1 MNELLLIPKE
11 ACMWCLKA
19 KYVTICRILFV
30 LTVGF
35 LSVSAGFA
43 QVGGKISG
51 RATDPS
57 GAIVPGI
64 KVTAE
69 NARTNVVGAT
79 QTDTSGYYSLQLP
92 SGDYV
97 VSVSATGFA
106 TLVQK
111 NVTVTIGADVG
122 VDLHLQVAAT
132 TTTVEVKG
140 DASAALITPNS
151 AVVQTTLDSSLVAAI
166 PVEVAGAMR
175 NASSFLKLE
184 PGYNGQSLNGGAPQ
198 TQPVTV
204 DGADVA
210 PVGFGTGVGSP
221 PFAAA
226 VPSFAVQEFQVVGSS
241 GDANTGRTSTGAVTY
256 ALKSGTNQFHGSVF
270 LYNRNTVYDAKNYFA
285 TTRGP
290 DHQNEFG
297 FDVGGPIKR
306 GKTFFYGY
314 YDGFRFSTTTT
325 GVAYSLLTPAMKAG
339 DFTAAGIPAI
349 YDPATTV
356 PNGSGGF
363 SRQQFSCN
371 SVLNTICPSRI
382 SHVSAYYA
390 SLYPNP
396 TLPGLTNN
404 FIGSTISVNNSDQFL
419 VKIDHTFSSNSRLS
433 ASYNWNNNPQ
443 LSSCIFGVA
452 LCGGTPASNHGD
464 RAIVN
469 WTLTISPSKVNHV
482 ILAVTFEDYFQHKGG
497 QNSFTSGSNLNG
509 MAGLGFVNPTGGAA
523 INAGGYYLG
532 TGSSINKDSHT
543 NGRFGDDFTWV
554 HGTHETQ
561 FGVSILRYYT
571 IGSQGGFHPSP
582 FGTFTFSPLESD
594 LPGNTKTGY
603 AAASLL
609 LGEVDSAGFGQNPEQ
624 AMVMPYYAF
633 FAQDKWKIRSNLTLT
648 YGLRWEYSPPITHR
662 NDFISNFDP
671 TIPNTGAGNYP
682 GALAFAGF
690 GPGHAGK
697 KQFANAW
704 YGGFGPR
711 VGLAYAWKPRTVIR
725 GGYGLMYDTN
735 AQPAIVLNSQ
745 GYYANTTKTSSNGG
759 VTSAFNWNSGFPV
772 IPLGPDLDPT
782 FANGGSTSW
791 MPPNGARNPQV
802 SNYNV
807 GIQQELWGGVVLDA
821 SYVGTQSHFM
831 SISPFVSSPGLNLNQ
846 LNPKYLALGT
856 VLQSS
861 VGSTQANA
869 AGITAPYLGF
879 VGTVAQALLPYP
891 QYQAIIFTNDPV
903 GNQHYNALQVKA
915 QKTLSA
921 GLAMIL
927 AYTYEKNIT
936 DVNSVGAQNYYNL
949 KAEKAVASF
958 DLLQSFVGA
967 YTYDLPFGEGKLL
980 DFKNSVA
987 NKLLG
992 GWTTSGTVTLQSGK
1006 PITVTTELTLTGAG
1020 ALLPNV
1026 VAGQPLYGPNHSRGS
1041 FHPRTDKYININA
1054 FASPAPFTFGNAPR
1068 YFDSLRTF
1076 GLRDLDVSLLKK
1088 FPITERLS
1096 FLLKGEFFNVFNTVN
1111 FGAPNADIQSAA
1123 FGKITTINGNPRNG
1137 QVSGTLSW

>member
-1 MNELLLIPKE
+1 MRL
-11 ACMWCLKA
+11 M
-19 KYVTICRILFV
+19 YVTICRMLFV
-30 LTVGF
+30 LIVGC
-35 LSVSAGFA
+35 LSVPAGFA

-57 GAIVPGI
+57 GAIVRD
-64 KVTAE
+64 VQVSAR
-69 NARTNVVGAT
+69 NARTNVVSAT

-97 VSVSATGFA
+97 VSVSAPSFA

-122 VDLHLQVAAT
+122 LDLHLQVAAT

-204 DGADVA
+204 DGADVS

-226 VPSFAVQEFQVVGSS
+226 VPSFAVQEFQVVGASA
-241 GDANTGRTSTGAVTY
+241 DANVGRTSTGAVTY

-270 LYNRNTVYDAKNYFA
+270 EYNKNTIYDAKNYFA
-285 TTRGP
+285 ANRGL
-290 DHQNEFG
+290 DRQNEFG
-297 FDVGGPIKR
+297 FEMGGPIKR
-306 GKTFFYGY
+306 DKTFFYGY
-314 YDGFRFSTTTT
+314 YDGFRYSNTTT

-349 YDPATTV
+349 YDPATTA

-363 SRQQFSCN
+363 TRQQFSCN
-371 SVLNTICPSRI
+371 GVLNMICPNRI
-382 SHVSAYYA
+382 SHVSAFYA

-396 TLPGLTNN
+396 TLPGITNN
-404 FIGSTISVNNSDQFL
+404 YIGTSINNNNSDQFL
-419 VKIDHTFSSNSRLS
+419 VKVDHIFNPNSRLS

-443 LSSCIFGVA
+443 LTSCGFGVA

-469 WTLTISPSKVNHV
+469 WNLTISPSKVNHV

-497 QNSFTSGSNLNG
+497 QNSFSSGDNLNG
-509 MAGLGFVNPTGGAA
+509 MAGLGFVNQTGGAA

-554 HGTHETQ
+554 HGSHETQ

-582 FGTFTFSPLESD
+582 FGTFTFSPLESG
-594 LPGNTKTGY
+594 LPGNSKTGY
-603 AAASLL
+603 AAASFL

-633 FAQDKWKIRSNLTLT
+633 YAQDKWKIRSNLTLT
-648 YGLRWEYSPPITHR
+648 YGLRWEYSSPLTHR
-662 NDFISNFDP
+662 NNFISNFDP
-671 TIPNTGAGNYP
+671 TLPNTGAGNIP
-682 GALAFAGF
+682 GALVFAGF
-690 GPGHAGK
+690 GPGQAGK

-711 VGLAYAWKPRTVIR
+711 VGLSYAWKPGTVIR
-725 GGYGLMYDTN
+725 AAYGLMYDTN
-735 AQPAIVLNSQ
+735 SQPAIVLNSQ
-745 GYYANTTKTSSNGG
+745 GYYANTTINSPSAG
-759 VTSAFNWNSGFPV
+759 VAPAFNWNSGFPA
-772 IPLGPDLDPT
+772 IPLGPDFDPT

-791 MPPNGARNPQV
+791 MPPYGARPPAV
-802 SNYNV
+802 ENYNV
-807 GIQQELWGGVVLDA
+807 GIQQKLWGGVVLDA
-821 SYVGTQSHFM
+821 SYVGTQSHHM
-831 SISPFVSSPGLNLNQ
+831 SISPFNSSGLNLNQ
-846 LNPKYLALGT
+846 LDPKYLALGT
-856 VLQSS
+856 VLQSN
-861 VGSTQANA
+861 VGSAQANA
-869 AGITAPYLGF
+869 AGITAPYPGF
-879 VGTVAQALLPYP
+879 VGTVAQALRPYP

-903 GNQHYNALQVKA
+903 GNQHYNALQMKA
-915 QKTLSA
+915 QKTLSG
-921 GLAMIL
+921 GLSMIL

-949 KAEKAVASF
+949 KAEKAVASY

-967 YTYDLPFGEGKLL
+967 YTYDLPIGKGKLL
-980 DFKNSVA
+980 GFDNSLA

-992 GWTTSGTVTLQSGK
+992 GWTTSGILTLQSGK
-1006 PITVTTELTLTGAG
+1006 PINVTTELSLPGIGAI
-1020 ALLPNV
+1020 LPNV
-1026 VAGQPLYGPNHSRGS
+1026 VAGQPLYGPNDSRGS
-1041 FHPRTDKYININA
+1041 FNPSVDKYINAGA

-1076 GLRDLDVSLLKK
+1076 GMRDWDVALQKK
-1088 FPITERLS
+1088 FPITEHLS
-1096 FLLKGEFFNVFNTVN
+1096 FSLRGEFFNVFNTVN

-1123 FGKITTINGNPRNG
+1123 FGKITSIVGNPRNG
-1137 QVSGTLSW
+1137 QISGTLTW